1 MKRILFVGALLSML
15 LLLCFPAAAL
25 AEETAFGATEPQRSE
40 RGDDGAVTKYYTFA
54 SSAPGVHTEQLFFD
68 GMNAEDSNT
77 PVHFDLQAENFSLR
91 FSYDLLYRN
100 IGKYADFTMQC
111 TLREL
116 REDTGLS
123 RRLCEKLGE
132 RALYLDFPD
141 GEHYPGIATL
151 SVPLARFVGQRVSL
165 WRIVQNESG
174 EKSLAPVVDSILL
187 DEKATLRIDV
197 TESHDYLVVES
208 AAAHDAAALLSAAVR
223 PIVLSEKALPRFAVI
238 LILIGAVLLLGGSA
252 VLLVLRFRKKR
263 RAAALLPAA
272 EAEKKQIPKSRR
284 NQRKRKRGQTETTKP
299 REKN

>member
-1 MKRILFVGALLSML
+1 MKRIHFVGALPSL
-15 LLLCFPAAAL
+15 LLLFRFPAAAL
-25 AEETAFGATEPQRSE
+25 ADGTVFGQTEPQRSE
-40 RGDDGAVTKYYTFA
+40 QTEDGAVTKYYTFA

-116 REDTGLS
+116 CGDTGLS

-132 RALYLDFPD
+132 SGLYLDFPD

-151 SVPLARFVGQRVSL
+151 TVPLARFAGQRVSL

-174 EKSLAPVVDSILL
+174 EKSLAPAADSILL
-187 DEKATLRIDV
+187 DAKGTLRIDV

-208 AAAHDAAALLSAAVR
+208 AAAHDAAALLSAGVR

-238 LILIGAVLLLGGSA
+238 LINTGAVLLLGGMA
-252 VLLVLRFRKKR
+252 VLLVLQFRKKR
-263 RAAALLPAA
+263 RAAALLPAQTK
-272 EAEKKQIPKSRR
+272 KKQIPKSRR
-284 NQRKRKRGQTETTKP
+284 NRKKRKRGQTETTNA
-299 REKN
+299 REKD

>member
-15 LLLCFPAAAL
+15 LLFCFPAAAL

-40 RGDDGAVTKYYTFA
+40 RGEDDAVTKYYSFTV
-54 SSAPGVHTEQLFFD
+54 SAPGVHTEQLFFD
-68 GMNAEDSNT
+68 GMNAEDNDT
-77 PVHFDLQAENFSLR
+77 PVHFVLQAENFSLR
-91 FSYDLLYRN
+91 FSYELLYRN

-123 RRLCEKLGE
+123 RRLCEKLG
-132 RALYLDFPD
+132 ASGVYLDFPD

-151 SVPLARFVGQRVSL
+151 SVPLAHFAGQRVSL
-165 WRIVQNESG
+165 WRIVQSESG
-174 EKSLAPVVDSILL
+174 EKSLAPVADSILL

-197 TESHDYLVVES
+197 TESHDYLAVKAD
-208 AAAHDAAALLSAAVR
+208 AARDAAALLDARVK
-223 PIVLSEKALPRFAVI
+223 PIVLSENVLPRYAVA
-238 LILIGAVLLLGGSA
+238 LIIAGAVLLLCGAA
-252 VLLVLRFRKKR
+252 VLLVFRFRKKC

-284 NQRKRKRGQTETTKP
+284 NQKKRKRGQTETTKP
-299 REKN
+299 REKE